1 MKIKFLQDWQ
11 GCKKGDIVDSRDNIE
26 ILRKLKKQG
35 IIQFMQNIQSDKMMR
50 NYLNK

>member
-11 GCKKGDIVDSRDNIE
+11 GHKKGDIVDSRDNIGV
-26 ILRKLKKQG
+26 LRKLGKQG
-35 IIQFMQNIQSDKMMR
+35 IIQFMQNTRSDKMMR